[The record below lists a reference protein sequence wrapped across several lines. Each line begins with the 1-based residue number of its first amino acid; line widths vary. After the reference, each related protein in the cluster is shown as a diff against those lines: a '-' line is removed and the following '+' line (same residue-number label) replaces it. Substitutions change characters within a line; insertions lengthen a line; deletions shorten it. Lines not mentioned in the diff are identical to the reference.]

1 MSWLHWL
8 APAVGVVF
16 LGFLWAFVD
25 GTRRFT
31 NLHRYAPIDGVV
43 LVLLCSVG
51 YMVWPFDGPG
61 RHRPVLLAV
70 DVVLLVLLVA
80 GSVVAV
86 LAWLRVLTFPAL
98 PPSRREWVEAL
109 GTLPELIAPSAPAV
123 ALWRWS
129 RPAWWCLR
137 RPRTWR
143 RLRRLGVRGV
153 RGVHLVGQWFT
164 PDQVARL
171 GWAGPTLQLLVDT
184 VGRRGWHDVDR
195 SGWDAGTF
203 IRTVHAAGRPS
214 GDYVDSASWR
224 TLFRL
229 GVDDTTEFVRYAA
242 ARDPRV
248 DLDVALRY
256 GLGGIPYDVYPTLH
270 RALDSAL
277 DSAGARPAEWQRLLD
292 QLVVEAT
299 GGLDDYLDG
308 WTGLAAWVEHDGA
321 AYVESL
327 RRTGHTGA
335 LPIFERWRSW
345 RPVATRAPDVQPA
358 LWSAAG
364 LSVEEALAMLDAG
377 APPDGEVLAG
387 LAALRADPGSHGA

>member
-8 APAVGVVF
+8 APAVGVLF

-25 GTRRFT
+25 GTRRQ
-31 NLHRYAPIDGVV
+31 RYAPLDGVV
-43 LVLLCSVG
+43 LVLLVG
-51 YMVWPFDGPG
+51 LGYLVWPFDGPG
-61 RHRPVLLAV
+61 REHPVLLAV

-80 GSVVAV
+80 GGVVAV
-86 LAWLRVLTFPAL
+86 LVRLRVLAL
-98 PPSRREWVEAL
+98 PEPPRWRNDWVEAL
-109 GTLPELIAPSAPAV
+109 SALPEQFHPSAPVV

-129 RPAWWCLR
+129 RPAWWCLC

-195 SGWDAGTF
+195 SGWDAGAF

-229 GVDDTTEFVRYAA
+229 GVEDTTEFVRYAA
-242 ARDPRV
+242 ARNPCV

-256 GLGGIPYDVYPTLH
+256 GLAGTPIPYDVYPTLH
-270 RALDSAL
+270 RALDG
-277 DSAGARPAEWQRLLD
+277 AGARPAEWQRLLD
-292 QLVVEAT
+292 ELVAEAT
-299 GGLDDYLDG
+299 GGLDAYLDG
-308 WTGLAAWVEHDGA
+308 WTGLAAWVEHDGP
-321 AYVESL
+321 AYVGTL
-327 RRTGHTGA
+327 RRAGHSGVR
-335 LPIFERWRSW
+335 PVFERWRSW
-345 RPVATRAPDVQPA
+345 RPVAARAPDVQPA

-364 LSVEEALAMLDAG
+364 LSIEEALAMLDAG
-377 APPDGEVLAG
+377 DPPDGEVLAG
-387 LAALRADPGSHGA
+387 LAALRVDPGSHGA